1 MMVHYT
7 ARQTPLT
14 PEVKQLC
21 EKRLKS
27 LEKLM
32 RGVIEVD
39 LIFSAPRNR
48 QIVEINVKA
57 KGAGMVVREEGLELV
72 RVLAR
77 AFDNLE
83 KKLKKDKEKFREKK
97 RRKGREIMP
106 EMTAPLAPEASRRII
121 RSQEVSPKP
130 MTADEA
136 ALQLDQTK
144 KDILVFRTFG
154 SERWAVLYRRKDG
167 HYGLVEPEG

>member
-7 ARQTPLT
+7 ARRTPLT
-14 PEVKQLC
+14 PEVKQFC
-21 EKRLKS
+21 EKRLKA

-48 QIVEINVKA
+48 QMVEINVKA
-57 KGAGMVVREEGLELV
+57 RGAGLVVQEEGLELM
-72 RVLAR
+72 RVLPR

-83 KKLKKDKEKFREKK
+83 KKLKKAKEKFREKK
-97 RRKGREIMP
+97 RRQGREIMP
-106 EMTAPLAPEASRRII
+106 EMTAPAAAETGRRII
-121 RSQEVSPKP
+121 RSQDVSPKP
-130 MTADEA
+130 MTAEEA

-144 KDILVFRTFG
+144 KDILVFRKFR
-154 SERWAVLYRRKDG
+154 SERWAILYRRKDG

>member
-7 ARQTPLT
+7 ARKTPLT
-14 PEVKQLC
+14 SEVKPYC

-27 LEKLM
+27 MDKLM

-48 QIVEINVKA
+48 QMVEIHLKA
-57 KGAGMVVREEGLELV
+57 KGGGLVVQEEGLELM
-72 RVLAR
+72 RVLDQ

-83 KKLKKDKEKFREKK
+83 KKLKKDKEKLREKK
-97 RRKGREIMP
+97 RRRGREIMP
-106 EMTAPLAPEASRRII
+106 EMTPPASAETGRRII
-121 RSQEVSPKP
+121 RSNDVSPKP

-154 SERWAVLYRRKDG
+154 SERWAILYRRKDG

>member
-1 MMVHYT
+1 MMVHFT
-7 ARQTPLT
+7 ARRTPLT
-14 PEVKQLC
+14 PEVKQFC

-48 QIVEINVKA
+48 RMVEIHVKA
-57 KGAGMVVREEGLELV
+57 KGAGLVVQEEGLELM
-72 RVLAR
+72 RVLAQ

-106 EMTAPLAPEASRRII
+106 EAPAPAAAETGRRII
-121 RSQEVSPKP
+121 RSDDVSPKP

-144 KDILVFRTFG
+144 KDILVFRKFG
-154 SERWAVLYRRKDG
+154 SERWAILYRRKDG

>member
-14 PEVKQLC
+14 PEVKQFC
-21 EKRLKS
+21 DKRLKF

-32 RGVIEVD
+32 RGVLEVD

-48 QIVEINVKA
+48 QMVEIHVKA
-57 KGAGMVVREEGLELV
+57 KGAGLVVQEEGLELM
-72 RVLAR
+72 RVLTQ

-106 EMTAPLAPEASRRII
+106 EMAPSAAAETGRR
-121 RSQEVSPKP
+121 RLRPPPVPQSYLHSGRR
-130 MTADEA
+130 D
-136 ALQLDQTK
+136 
-144 KDILVFRTFG
+144 
-154 SERWAVLYRRKDG
+154 LYR
-167 HYGLVEPEG
+167 

>member
-7 ARQTPLT
+7 ARKTPLT
-14 PEVKQLC
+14 LEVKQYC
-21 EKRLKS
+21 DKRVKS

-48 QIVEINVKA
+48 QMVEIHVKA
-57 KGAGMVVREEGLELV
+57 KGAGLVVQEEGLELM
-72 RVLAR
+72 RVLMQ

-106 EMTAPLAPEASRRII
+106 EMPAPAAAEKGRRII
-121 RSQEVSPKP
+121 RGDDVSPKP
-130 MTADEA
+130 MTAEEA
-136 ALQLDQTK
+136 ALQLDRTK
-144 KDILVFRTFG
+144 KDILVFRKLG
-154 SERWAVLYRRKDG
+154 SERWAILYRRKDG

>member
-7 ARQTPLT
+7 ARRTPLA
-14 PEVKQLC
+14 PEVKQFC

-39 LIFSAPRNR
+39 LIFSATRNR
-48 QIVEINVKA
+48 QMVEIHVKA
-57 KGAGMVVREEGLELV
+57 KGAGLVVQEEGLELM
-72 RVLAR
+72 RVLIQ

-106 EMTAPLAPEASRRII
+106 EVTVPAAAETGRRII
-121 RSQEVSPKP
+121 RSGDVSPKP
-130 MTADEA
+130 MSAEEA

-144 KDILVFRTFG
+144 RDILVFRKFG
-154 SERWAVLYRRKDG
+154 SERWAILYRRKDG

>member
-7 ARQTPLT
+7 ARRTPLI
-14 PEVKQLC
+14 PEVKQFC

-48 QIVEINVKA
+48 QMVEIHVKA
-57 KGAGMVVREEGLELV
+57 KGAGLVVQEEGLELM
-72 RVLAR
+72 RVLIQ

-97 RRKGREIMP
+97 RRQGREIMR
-106 EMTAPLAPEASRRII
+106 EVTAPAAETGRRII
-121 RSQEVSPKP
+121 RSDDVSPKP
-130 MTADEA
+130 MSAEEA
-136 ALQLDQTK
+136 ALQLDLTK
-144 KDILVFRTFG
+144 KDILVFRKFE
-154 SERWAVLYRRKDG
+154 SERWAILYRRKDG